1 MENLELKMILNQNK
15 IIEMKK
21 NSFWD
26 TISNYMRFQIIVAGL
41 ILIVVVVL
49 VIGKAIF
56 N

>member
-1 MENLELKMILNQNK
+1 
-15 IIEMKK
+15 MKK

-26 TISNYMRFQIIVAGL
+26 TTSNYMRFQIIAAGI
-41 ILIVVVVL
+41 ILIVVVIL

>member
-1 MENLELKMILNQNK
+1 
-15 IIEMKK
+15 MKK

-26 TISNYMRFQIIVAGL
+26 TISNYMRFKVIVAGIVL
-41 ILIVVVVL
+41 IIVVIL

>member
-1 MENLELKMILNQNK
+1 
-15 IIEMKK
+15 MKK

-26 TISNYMRFQIIVAGL
+26 TISNYMRFQIIVAGI
-41 ILIVVVVL
+41 ILIAVVVL

>member
-1 MENLELKMILNQNK
+1 MGNLELKMTLSRNK

-41 ILIVVVVL
+41 ILIVVFVL
-49 VIGKAIF
+49 IIGKAIF

>member
-1 MENLELKMILNQNK
+1 
-15 IIEMKK
+15 MKK

-26 TISNYMRFQIIVAGL
+26 TISNYMRFQIIVAGI

-56 N
+56 D

>member
-1 MENLELKMILNQNK
+1 
-15 IIEMKK
+15 MKK

-26 TISNYMRFQIIVAGL
+26 TISNSMRFQIIIAGI
-41 ILIVVVVL
+41 ILIVVIIL